1 MPAEMPLDTLQTLLA
16 TARGL
21 LKDLVGDPQVD
32 RLLRA
37 FLMLPETDR
46 EPILQVLEKDASWR
60 QIVEQTDGATGITV
74 RPNPHASL
82 YVHVL
87 DQVTH
92 RPIEPTPS
100 PRDADVIRQGID
112 TFVQLLPLLFQDAV
126 YAQWTAA
133 AREIARTATAEL
145 RALAA
150 RMAREVLAIVAEIDA
165 GRDRDR

>member
-37 FLMLPETDR
+37 FLMLPEADR

>member
-1 MPAEMPLDTLQTLLA
+1 
-16 TARGL
+16 
-21 LKDLVGDPQVD
+21 
-32 RLLRA
+32 
-37 FLMLPETDR
+37 
-46 EPILQVLEKDASWR
+46 
-60 QIVEQTDGATGITV
+60 
-74 RPNPHASL
+74 
-82 YVHVL
+82 
-87 DQVTH
+87 VTH